1 MYRDKNIKS
10 KAVTGV
16 FWTGIEKLSVQLI
29 QFTFGIVLARLLSPE
44 DYGVVGMLTIF
55 IAIASTFSDSGFAS
69 ALIQKQSCS
78 DLDYSTAFYFSFFVS
93 IFCYLFLF
101 LLAPCIADFYK
112 IPLLESVMRVYSLSL
127 IVGAM
132 SSVYQTKLKIN
143 LRFKELSL
151 ISLFTMLITG
161 IVGLLLAFCGC
172 GVWALVFQSL
182 IGSLFSLLCFVFI
195 LRWIP
200 SFQFSRES
208 FSHLWNFGS
217 KLLASGL
224 INTMYANMYALVI
237 GKYFSPSNVGY
248 YNRARQ
254 YASLPLQIINDVTV
268 KVNYPVLAKFK
279 DDDEQLLRSYKR
291 LMCVP
296 LYLLYPALIGLALV
310 AEPLVTLMI
319 GEKWLPCVPFLQIL
333 CVGYLFTPLTSLN
346 LNLLYVKGRT
356 DLVLKL
362 EFIKK
367 PIAFSILFFTLQ
379 YGIYALVIGKS
390 IYEFVAFSINCYYT
404 KKILGYGLIQQLKSL
419 IPIFF
424 NCVLMGLCVY
434 FFMSMFNS
442 NFLKCLFGVLVGVI
456 SYVMGSIIM
465 KDSNYLYI
473 LNLIKERVNNG

>member
-237 GKYFSPSNVGY
+237 GKYFSP
-248 YNRARQ
+248 
-254 YASLPLQIINDVTV
+254 
-268 KVNYPVLAKFK
+268 
-279 DDDEQLLRSYKR
+279 
-291 LMCVP
+291 
-296 LYLLYPALIGLALV
+296 
-310 AEPLVTLMI
+310 
-319 GEKWLPCVPFLQIL
+319 
-333 CVGYLFTPLTSLN
+333 
-346 LNLLYVKGRT
+346 
-356 DLVLKL
+356 
-362 EFIKK
+362 
-367 PIAFSILFFTLQ
+367 
-379 YGIYALVIGKS
+379 
-390 IYEFVAFSINCYYT
+390 
-404 KKILGYGLIQQLKSL
+404 
-419 IPIFF
+419 
-424 NCVLMGLCVY
+424 
-434 FFMSMFNS
+434 
-442 NFLKCLFGVLVGVI
+442 
-456 SYVMGSIIM
+456 
-465 KDSNYLYI
+465 
-473 LNLIKERVNNG
+473 

>member
-29 QFTFGIVLARLLSPE
+29 QFAFGIVLARLLSPE

-112 IPLLESVMRVYSLSL
+112 MPLLESVMRVYSLSL

>member
-29 QFTFGIVLARLLSPE
+29 QFAFGIVLARLLSPE

-112 IPLLESVMRVYSLSL
+112 MPLLESVMRVYSLSL

-161 IVGLLLAFCGC
+161 GVGLLLAFCGC

-182 IGSLFSLLCFVFI
+182 IGSLFSLMCFVFI

-224 INTMYANMYALVI
+224 INTIYANMYALVI

>member
-29 QFTFGIVLARLLSPE
+29 QFAFGIVLARLLSPE

-112 IPLLESVMRVYSLSL
+112 MPLLESVMRVYSLSL

-224 INTMYANMYALVI
+224 INTIYANMYALVI

-473 LNLIKERVNNG
+473 LNLIRERVNNG